1 MGVPPCLRSS
11 PPPSDFPAGE
21 PEPPF
26 PPLRDRPSSDPPNPP
41 PEWASSH
48 QTPPLHGGDP
58 QNPGAQTDASCLPN
72 FPASGGPQLP
82 FPSLD
87 TPVSAPHKS
96 SFSPKPTSPW
106 RGPRNPGAQVG
117 TSSHRR
123 VQGVYGGSLPQSG
136 VSLTRTG
143 GWSLGCCPGGVLGCS
158 DKPGPVGAINSRN

>member
-1 MGVPPCLRSS
+1 MGVSPCLRSS
-11 PPPSDFPAGE
+11 PPSDFPARE

-26 PPLRDRPSSDPPNPP
+26 PPLRDRPSSDPPKSTSRMGFFTSNPT
-41 PEWASSH
+41 SSWRGS
-48 QTPPLHGGDP
+48 PKS
-58 QNPGAQTDASCLPN
+58 GAQTDASCPTN

-106 RGPRNPGAQVG
+106 RGPQNPGAQVG
-117 TSSHRR
+117 TSSHRC
-123 VQGVYGGSLPQSG
+123 VQGVYGGSLPHGG

-143 GWSLGCCPGGVLGCS
+143 GWSLGCCPGGVLRCS